1 MTARPVRGKVRWEA
15 LDPFELPETLGT
27 EEVVWE
33 AVDAIASGPV
43 VRGLLEAG
51 ADTTLACDLL
61 AVDEAKVPRREATCR
76 VLAQEVAA
84 LGLAHEERGRPLA
97 LQRRAAQSDQLE
109 PAVVALLAGGAGRRG
124 GGSPRRLSFAPTHQ
138 ACSAVVC

>member
-61 AVDEAKVPRREATCR
+61 AVDEAYPVAVADSGLR
-76 VLAQEVAA
+76 VAA
-84 LGLAHEERGRPLA
+84 HQAWHHGQVQIVAVEDRVTLAVPGTRF
-97 LQRRAAQSDQLE
+97 AADDVLE
-109 PAVVALLAGGAGRRG
+109 VVARLARAVGATPTSYAVRLRVGG
-124 GGSPRRLSFAPTHQ
+124 
-138 ACSAVVC
+138 